1 MIIYLY
7 FDCLSPHMFCLHASF
22 EVTQRYPTI
31 VAEADL
37 NRPRFRPFKRQ
48 SLAHHRQGITL
59 PDSLLGSG
67 NTQKWGPPFIIDPQ
81 EEQL

>member
-31 VAEADL
+31 VAEANF
-37 NRPRFRPFKRQ
+37 NRPRFRPFKGKAWRTIAKV
-48 SLAHHRQGITL
+48 SLFLTVY
-59 PDSLLGSG
+59 
-67 NTQKWGPPFIIDPQ
+67 
-81 EEQL
+81 